1 MAETGA
7 VPFDRE
13 ERLTAWVRA
22 YGEPILRTCFVY
34 LLDRAQA
41 EDAIQ
46 DTFRKAWKNMDQLA
60 VWGFLRL

>member
-13 ERLTAWVRA
+13 ERLTAWVCA

-41 EDAIQ
+41 EDAMQ
-46 DTFRKAWKNMDQLA
+46 DTFL
-60 VWGFLRL
+60 